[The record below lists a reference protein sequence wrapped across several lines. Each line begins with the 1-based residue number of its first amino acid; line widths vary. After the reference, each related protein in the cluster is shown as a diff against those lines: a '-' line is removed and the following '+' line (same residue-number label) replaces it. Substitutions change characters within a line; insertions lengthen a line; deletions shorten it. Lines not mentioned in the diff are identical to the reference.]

1 MEGQDY
7 NDFLEKVKPLAEQ
20 LNAVFDL
27 AYSMYAGL
35 VQDVLADR
43 ITDEKQIEGIL
54 DGLAS
59 FLDDPRILD
68 LSKQVCRHIF
78 YRYPQ
83 LVRDFAYFYKT
94 SYMDADGENEDET
107 ERNSE

>member
-1 MEGQDY
+1 MEEKDY
-7 NDFLEKVKPLAEQ
+7 NDFLEQVKPLAEQ

-27 AYSMYAGL
+27 AYAMYSGM
-35 VQDVLADR
+35 VQDILAER
-43 ITDEKQIEGIL
+43 ITGEKQIESIL

-59 FLDDPRILD
+59 FLDDPRILN
-68 LSKQVCRHIF
+68 LSKQVCRHIL

-83 LVRDFAYFYKT
+83 LVYDFAFFYKT
-94 SYMDADGENEDET
+94 SYLGADDDDGNKT

>member
-1 MEGQDY
+1 MEEKDS
-7 NDFLEKVKPLAEQ
+7 NVFLEQVKLLAEQ

-27 AYSMYAGL
+27 AFAMYSGL

-59 FLDDPRILD
+59 FLDDPRILEM
-68 LSKQVCRHIF
+68 SKQVCRHIF

-83 LVRDFAYFYKT
+83 LVYDFAYLYKT
-94 SYMDADGENEDET
+94 GYLASGEDDED
-107 ERNSE
+107 